1 LIKRS
6 GTSQVTISLIGC
18 APHTYSVGPWYWRM
32 WELLAFEY
40 VKISA
45 DNKTSFEK
53 FEKMFGGT
61 ELEDGVK

>member
-1 LIKRS
+1 
-6 GTSQVTISLIGC
+6 
-18 APHTYSVGPWYWRM
+18 M